1 MPNGWKTQ
9 PKVNNSRVM
18 LILAISLVLAF
29 VICVFMAAFIIWRRK
44 KRRRR
49 EKDEE
54 LKLQKSHDT
63 SEHQELVE
71 KEARL
76 KQKFWTRASARWKA
90 NVRSSARR
98 RRNRRVAAGARTP
111 LIVSVHD
118 FASAVSVPRSTSS
131 SSRRPL
137 SVSAPEARSS
147 EPPDRDS
154 TQNADDTISVLSTT
168 ASSPPAYIYN
178 RPPIQIASSKL
189 PNVYEAHHINNERAL
204 DPFSEPTID
213 DDDNYRPEYMA
224 PTDDDP
230 IPYDDSYHAGHVAI
244 DDKSLLAQ
252 MVHLASAPPPNAD
265 EGGSS
270 ALVISAPDWHDE
282 ELERVIDNSLP
293 HGQPSTSSFPQLFPA
308 PPAKDKMATPSFYE
322 YPYSFE
328 EDADSLALEPSAP
341 PFEQHAPSAP
351 PLEDAEIVPS
361 APPLPEEP
369 FPSTPDWVWEG
380 DAESDRQQLPSF
392 PTPVPVVGHLPS
404 YRA

>member
-1 MPNGWKTQ
+1 
-9 PKVNNSRVM
+9 
-18 LILAISLVLAF
+18 
-29 VICVFMAAFIIWRRK
+29 MATFIIWRRK

-54 LKLQKSHDT
+54 LKLQKSHT
-63 SEHQELVE
+63 SEHQKLVA

-76 KQKFWTRASARWKA
+76 MQKFWTRASTRWKD

-98 RRNRRVAAGARTP
+98 RRNRRAAAGARTP
-111 LIVSVHD
+111 STVSVHNI
-118 FASAVSVPRSTSS
+118 ASAISVSQSTCSS
-131 SSRRPL
+131 FSRRPL
-137 SVSAPEARSS
+137 SVSAPEARSG
-147 EPPDRDS
+147 EPS
-154 TQNADDTISVLSTT
+154 ATQNADDTISILSSADLE

-178 RPPIQIASSKL
+178 RAPIQIASKL
-189 PNVYEAHHINNERAL
+189 LNVHEAYHLENEPP
-204 DPFSEPTID
+204 DPFSDSTHNDND
-213 DDDNYRPEYMA
+213 DHHHPQYTA

-244 DDKSLLAQ
+244 DDKSLLAR
-252 MVHLASAPPPNAD
+252 MAHLASAPPPNAD

-282 ELERVIDNSLP
+282 ELERVMDDSLP
-293 HGQPSTSSFPQLFPA
+293 HGQHSTSSFPRLFPA
-308 PPAKDKMATPSFYE
+308 PPAKDKMAAPNFYE

-328 EDADSLALEPSAP
+328 EDADSLAFEPSAP

-369 FPSTPDWVWEG
+369 SPSAPDWVLEEDAEG
-380 DAESDRQQLPSF
+380 DRQLSSF
-392 PTPVPVVGHLPS
+392 PTPVIGHLPS